1 MIVDAFPFFREFDL
15 LELRLAV
22 MDPIVDRFVIAEGSR
37 TYSGAPKPMWFAE
50 NRERYAKWQ
59 HKIRYVPV
67 DDWPESDDP
76 WIIENHQ
83 RNALVRGFEDLPDDA
98 QIVHSD
104 LDEIPNPEAV
114 MRAAG
119 RPGVNWL
126 SMRNCR
132 MFMNATSVNKPL
144 WMGGAKTLTYG
155 EFKRS
160 ANLPRFK
167 YCKFAP
173 RECNSGVSAVKVRRM
188 KDSALIRDGGWHF
201 SFLGGIEE
209 ITRKIQAYSHQER
222 NTAEFL
228 DPQRLGRLLAEG
240 YTVNGARLLIR
251 PVEELGLPPVAMDF
265 VRSHPQFVAPPQE
278 GDVRRDLERLARR
291 NELKQR
297 LSRVYLYRQMRGAFA
312 AMGVRLPAFR

>member
-1 MIVDAFPFFREFDL
+1 MIVDAFPFFREFEL

-22 MDPIVDRFVIAEGSR
+22 LDPIVDRFVIAEGSR
-37 TYSGAPKPMWFAE
+37 TFSGNPKPMWFAE

-59 HKIRYVPV
+59 SKIRYVPV
-67 DDWPESDDP
+67 DDWPESSDP

-83 RNALVRGFEDLPDDA
+83 RNALARGFDDLPDDA
-98 QIVHSD
+98 HIILSD
-104 LDEIPNPEAV
+104 LDEIPNPTALERAV
-114 MRAAG
+114 G

-126 SMRNCR
+126 SMRNYR
-132 MFMNATSVNKPL
+132 MFINAASVNKPL

-173 RECNSGVSAVKVRRM
+173 RGCNSGASAVKVRRM

-201 SFLGGIEE
+201 SFLGGVEE

-222 NTAEFL
+222 NTPEFL
-228 DPQRLGRLLAEG
+228 DPKRLERLLAEG
-240 YTVNGARLLIR
+240 YTVNGARILTM

-265 VRSHPQFVAPPQE
+265 VRSHPQFVAPLQSD
-278 GDVRRDLERLARR
+278 DVRRELARR
-291 NELKQR
+291 AKRSEWKQR
-297 LSRVYLYRQMRGAFA
+297 LSRAYLHRFLRGVFA
-312 AMGVRLPAFR
+312 DMGVALPVSR